1 MNKDSTQ
8 PMLLQKLF
16 ELLERHRTA
25 FGQER
30 VYWRVVGM
38 VLGEIF
44 NFGRHT
50 VTQGL
55 MCLGDHRWG
64 LEWVVSVVQQRAV

>member
-1 MNKDSTQ
+1 MVKNS
-8 PMLLQKLF
+8 PRPALLENLF
-16 ELLERHRTA
+16 GLLERHRGA
-25 FGQER
+25 FRQER
-30 VYWRVVGM
+30 TYLRSVGL

-55 MCLGDHRWG
+55 MALGMTDGDWSG
-64 LEWVVSVVQQRAV
+64 

>member
-1 MNKDSTQ
+1 MIKHSTQ
-8 PMLLQKLF
+8 GKLLETLF
-16 ELLERHRTA
+16 ELLGAHRGA

-30 VYWRVVGM
+30 MYWRAVGM

-55 MCLGDHRWG
+55 MALGITDGDWSSWYRLFSRG
-64 LEWVVSVVQQRAV
+64 R